1 MILAELDQLPKSVS
15 EGPQDWSEAFGKAV
29 DATDQVMVSVEN
41 INASQEN
48 FRFAYQSYID
58 EVQATTGVKIDN
70 PMDVDMRRG
79 TFEARP
85 NPTYSGGTGVEWME
99 ERQRV
104 AMERFEQQRNA
115 LAQQYPA
122 QARLIQLDID
132 GRATRRMQEAE
143 KSANEAMNAPELGM
157 AGRLA
162 AGLIGGLTGSAK
174 DPYQWATAIMGGGA
188 GSVRTVAGRLGQVM
202 LTEAM
207 INGGTEAVLQAASQE
222 RKKSA
227 GLEHGLED
235 ALKNVGIAAT
245 FGALFGGTIQGGSE
259 IARIYKLGEG
269 GADVATRVLEG
280 RPEPGDVETLA
291 KAMNVELTP
300 DRLEMLSRSFE
311 DRVLDEVTI
320 PQDATPAQMKV
331 YEAALRYA
339 EDPDNNLP
347 PDLVERLYAD
357 DEAGRL
363 STLTADQYERAY
375 GGDQNAIDDIAD
387 TFFAD
392 DVDQAAMSGADW
404 DQDWRP
410 ELPPLEPGYV
420 RFYHGGAGD
429 LGDVTQLDDLWV
441 SPDYVYARDYR
452 RGDQPNNVWYVDIP
466 ESDAGRVGVK
476 DEINNY
482 YISGKVPAEYARK
495 ATRVEASAPRTSA
508 RSVGKVD
515 TIEGQRIRPDRIA
528 EPYEDPAMR
537 IAEEQAGE
545 IRDPEIDKDGN
556 YRNLYE
562 LLPFED
568 GDGNV
573 TFVPISQ
580 ALEIAD
586 EDAFHADLLEACKL

>member
-15 EGPQDWSEAFGKAV
+15 NGPEDWSEAFGKAV
-29 DATDQVMVSVEN
+29 SATDQVMVSVEN

-58 EVQATTGVKIDN
+58 EVEQATGVKIDN
-70 PMDVDMRRG
+70 PMDIDMRRG

-85 NPTYSGGTGVEWME
+85 NPTYSGGTGTEWME

-115 LAQQYPA
+115 LAQQFPA

-143 KSANEAMNAPELGM
+143 KAAAEAMNAPELGA

-174 DPYQWATAIMGGGA
+174 DPYQWATAVMGGGA
-188 GSVRTVAGRLGQVM
+188 GAARSVAGRIGQVM
-202 LTEAM
+202 LTEA
-207 INGGTEAVLQAASQE
+207 IVNGGTEAVLQAASQE
-222 RKKSA
+222 RKKRA

-245 FGALFGGTIQGGSE
+245 FGALFGGTVQGGSE
-259 IARIYKLGEG
+259 LARIYKLGEG

-280 RPEPGDVETLA
+280 RPEPGDVEALA
-291 KAMNVELTP
+291 KAMNVDLAP
-300 DRLEMLSRSFE
+300 DRLDMLSRSFE

-320 PQDATPAQMKV
+320 PRDATPAQMQV

-347 PDLVERLYAD
+347 PDLVERLFAEE
-357 DEAGRL
+357 EAGRL

-375 GGDQNAIDDIAD
+375 GGDPSAIDDIAD
-387 TFFAD
+387 TFFAA
-392 DVDQAAMSGADW
+392 DVDQAARRVDAAAMRAEDAALRAERAAEPRGAPDMLE
-404 DQDWRP
+404 RP
-410 ELPPLEPGYV
+410 
-420 RFYHGGAGD
+420 RA
-429 LGDVTQLDDLWV
+429 
-441 SPDYVYARDYR
+441 
-452 RGDQPNNVWYVDIP
+452 
-466 ESDAGRVGVK
+466 
-476 DEINNY
+476 
-482 YISGKVPAEYARK
+482 ISG
-495 ATRVEASAPRTSA
+495 
-508 RSVGKVD
+508 D
-515 TIEGQRIRPDRIA
+515 TIEGSRIRPDRIA
-528 EPYEDPAMR
+528 EPYDDPAMR

-545 IRDPEIDKDGN
+545 LRDPEVDADGN
-556 YRNLYE
+556 YTRVSD

-573 TFVPISQ
+573 TLVPISQ